1 MFEIQKN
8 SSDFVSVTNGIDF
21 ALIQDTIWTDAG
33 ITTLFHGCR
42 SENDYADIYFVFD
55 SEPSAGEKTILDGII
70 SAHTGKPAEPSDL
83 EKAKKRAKE
92 FIDNCSCDARARYIT
107 VGAGQDAVYI
117 EKEKQAQA
125 YKDASYPA
133 DETGYELV
141 TAQKN
146 ADGTSSTQAA
156 DYILATASG
165 WKIIAASIEELRI
178 SYKNQ
183 IDAAVDVNS
192 VIALQNKGRALLDAI

>member
-1 MFEIQKN
+1 MFEIQKT
-8 SSDFVSVTNGIDF
+8 SSDFVAATNGIDF
-21 ALIQDTIWTDAG
+21 KTLQDAVWIDAG
-33 ITTLFHGCR
+33 ITTLFYGCQ
-42 SENDYADIYFVFD
+42 SKNDFADIYFIFEV
-55 SEPSAGEKTILDGII
+55 EPSAGEKTILDGIVD
-70 SAHTGKPAEPSDL
+70 AHTGKAAEPSDL
-83 EKAKKRAKE
+83 DKAKAKSSKV
-92 FIDNCSCDARARYIT
+92 IDDCASEARARYIT

-146 ADGTSSTQAA
+146 ADSSSSTEAA

-165 WKIIAASIEELRI
+165 WKIIAANIEELRI

-183 IDAAVDVNS
+183 INAAVDVNS
-192 VIALQNKGRALLDAI
+192 IVALQNKGRALLDSI